1 MHAGQEAQSE
11 GQQQGEAVSSS
22 KDSRSPQPA
31 LQSAP
36 PPAPRPAQQPIP
48 ALNPQ
53 RLDSAD
59 VVPDPQELGNN
70 EGRTTA
76 FEQSAHYQLAQAKP
90 PITALESPA
99 TMY

>member
-1 MHAGQEAQSE
+1 MHAGQEAQSD

-31 LQSAP
+31 PEPAPTPVP
-36 PPAPRPAQQPIP
+36 PPAAQPAPQPIIGF
-48 ALNPQ
+48 NPQ
-53 RLDSAD
+53 RLDAD
-59 VVPDPQELGNN
+59 VEPDSQEFGNN

-76 FEQSAHYQLAQAKP
+76 FGHDQLAQAKP
-90 PITALESPA
+90 PIAALESPA